1 MKLDEASTCE
11 VPSCSQPTSWRSIR
25 HPLTQAWAEDM
36 TSIHRLATGGPSSA
50 NSSLRRTRH
59 PRSLLN
65 GRLQRRTDD
74 ERSRGHY
81 LGVPSRESAT
91 VSRETDLLPTS
102 NWKHV
107 AEALH
112 TQRHTECRRTAY
124 DNSMRGLHRRF
135 GWLCRSGLS
144 APSGGGFPSKHSP
157 PRHSRQSTALLR
169 ICARTPSV
177 RGADTMQSPRFVLG
191 FT

>member
-1 MKLDEASTCE
+1 
-11 VPSCSQPTSWRSIR
+11 
-25 HPLTQAWAEDM
+25 M
-36 TSIHRLATGGPSSA
+36 TSIRRLATGRPSSA
-50 NSSLRRTRH
+50 NSPLRRTLH
-59 PRSLLN
+59 PRSLLYE
-65 GRLQRRTDD
+65 RLQHRTDD
-74 ERSRGHY
+74 ERSRGYY

-91 VSRETDLLPTS
+91 VSRETDLLS
-102 NWKHV
+102 AFNWKQV
-107 AEALH
+107 AGALLH
-112 TQRHTECRRTAY
+112 TQHHTESRQTAY
-124 DNSMRGLHRRF
+124 DNSMRRGLHRWF

>member
-1 MKLDEASTCE
+1 
-11 VPSCSQPTSWRSIR
+11 
-25 HPLTQAWAEDM
+25 M
-36 TSIHRLATGGPSSA
+36 TSIRRLVTGGPSSA
-50 NSSLRRTRH
+50 NSPLRRTRH

-65 GRLQRRTDD
+65 ERLQRRTDD

-81 LGVPSRESAT
+81 FGVPSRESAT
-91 VSRETDLLPTS
+91 VSRETDLLSTS

-107 AEALH
+107 AEAQH
-112 TQRHTECRRTAY
+112 TQRHTECRQTAY

-135 GWLCRSGLS
+135 DWLCRSGLS
-144 APSGGGFPSKHSP
+144 APSRGGFLNKHSP

-177 RGADTMQSPRFVLG
+177 SGAVTMQPPVFVLG

>member
-25 HPLTQAWAEDM
+25 HPLTQVWAEDM

-112 TQRHTECRRTAY
+112 TQRHTECRRRAY

-177 RGADTMQSPRFVLG
+177 RGADTMQPPRFVLG

>member
-25 HPLTQAWAEDM
+25 HPLTQAWAEDI
-36 TSIHRLATGGPSSA
+36 TSIHRLGTGGPSSA

-177 RGADTMQSPRFVLG
+177 RDADTMQPPRFVLG

>member
-1 MKLDEASTCE
+1 MATAVLRPGFSVFPLKHPIPLL
-11 VPSCSQPTSWRSIR
+11 PT
-25 HPLTQAWAEDM
+25 M
-36 TSIHRLATGGPSSA
+36 TSIRRLVTGGPSSA
-50 NSSLRRTRH
+50 NSPLRRTRH

-65 GRLQRRTDD
+65 ERLQRRTDD

-81 LGVPSRESAT
+81 FGVPSRESAT
-91 VSRETDLLPTS
+91 VSRETDLLSTS

-107 AEALH
+107 AEAQH
-112 TQRHTECRRTAY
+112 TQRHTECRQTAY

-135 GWLCRSGLS
+135 DWLCRSGLS
-144 APSGGGFPSKHSP
+144 APSRGGFLNKHSP

-177 RGADTMQSPRFVLG
+177 RGADTMQPPRFVLG

>member
-36 TSIHRLATGGPSSA
+36 TSIHRLATGGHSSA

-65 GRLQRRTDD
+65 GHLQRRTDD

-91 VSRETDLLPTS
+91 VTRETDLLPTS

-157 PRHSRQSTALLR
+157 PRHSRQSPALLR

-177 RGADTMQSPRFVLG
+177 RGADTMQPPRFVLG

>member
-1 MKLDEASTCE
+1 
-11 VPSCSQPTSWRSIR
+11 
-25 HPLTQAWAEDM
+25 M
-36 TSIHRLATGGPSSA
+36 TSIRRLATGGPSFA
-50 NSSLRRTRH
+50 NSPLRRTRH

-65 GRLQRRTDD
+65 ERLQRRTDD

-177 RGADTMQSPRFVLG
+177 RGADTMQPPRFVLG

>member
-65 GRLQRRTDD
+65 ERLQRRTDD

-177 RGADTMQSPRFVLG
+177 RGADTMQPPRFVLG